1 MRHLIRNGCFI
12 LALVILSVWAFMPP
26 ETKLRKGRDL
36 AGGVSMVYTVRT
48 EGEQDPK
55 STINRTIEALKN
67 RVDPQGL
74 YEIAMVAQ
82 GNDRIEITMPLPRE
96 EVKAAR
102 KVFEDRLEQL
112 GRARLTESRLGT
124 ALQLPPEERARQL
137 ETFAAGS
144 AIRKQR
150 LEAAAGAYD
159 AAKTAR
165 AQYDAET
172 DQSKKDGMVEGVAK
186 AEVTFQNA
194 QKDAL
199 ASSLS
204 ASDILKVVQAS
215 TRIRYVEDT
224 QTGQKVS
231 LPSPREVAESQLRA
245 KYPDAKDEIDDLLH
259 LHADYEKLRTTLD
272 DPQDLIRM
280 LKGAGV
286 LSFRIAVQAGTFP
299 EEDRVRQELRTGGP
313 RAVQASDVRFYKINQ
328 IENWINTKAE
338 ADALAQDPSA
348 ARMIVGRLGYVV
360 EVYNGEAYM
369 LCYDTR
375 GSRLTREEGSWTVAS
390 ARQSFDDKGRMSIAF
405 EMDAAGAVRLGAL
418 TREHVKE
425 PMAVLL
431 DDEVYTAPTLQSE
444 ISRSGQITGDFSKQ
458 EIDYIVRVL
467 SGGAL
472 QAKLGSEPI
481 SIDSVGPQ
489 LGADNLNK
497 GLHSGLVALVL
508 VATFMIVYYFES
520 GAIAVVALLINAI
533 LILGAMA
540 LGKAAFTMPGIAGV
554 VLTFGQA
561 VDSNVLIYER
571 LREEFHRGADM
582 KTAVRLA
589 FSRALSPIMDGNVS
603 NLIICVVLYYF
614 GTQEIRG
621 FAITLGIGVVTTLF
635 TAIVVTRFF
644 FDVCIDVFHW
654 RKTSQLPMAVPFVQK
669 LLTPHVDWMK
679 HRHLHLGILVVFL
692 IISGVI
698 VVQRGK
704 RMLGTE
710 FRGGTEVELRLRTDP
725 ASHSPMTMTRQQVQ
739 DRLKEIVKE
748 NHTLS
753 LLAEAEIL
761 PVNPR
766 SDGVTS
772 DHFRIRTAP
781 GDEKLILGAITRRFE
796 DVTES
801 SSALSFDGSNT
812 ADSAPYVFPLLT
824 QPLKDNIDR
833 TFATG
838 DAGPFLGG
846 AAIVVE
852 NLDPRP
858 TRDELQKRLENMRR
872 TPRYADTLSRT
883 RELRVVAGTEDAVQ
897 SAVILVGDEEVSA
910 IDNLDEW
917 KRDLAGSE
925 WGLVN
930 DALATTTQLASVRS
944 FSPMIAA
951 TFATHA
957 ILSVVVS
964 LIALTIYVWIR
975 FGAARWAVAA
985 TVPLFADCIGIAGM
999 IGLAEVLY
1007 DSPTMGN
1014 TARVMGLLPFKFDL
1028 AQIAALLTIIGYS
1041 LNDKIIILDRIREN
1055 KGKVKFAS
1063 YQCINDSINQTLS
1076 RTLITAGGHLIT
1088 TVILYFYGGEAV
1100 RGFAFAFNLGVIL
1113 GTYTSIVSSPLVW
1126 SHEEEKAHAEAL
1138 KNA

>member
-1 MRHLIRNGCFI
+1 MRHLIRNGCLI
-12 LALVILSVWAFMPP
+12 IALIILSVWAFMPP
-26 ETKLRKGRDL
+26 REKLRLGRDL
-36 AGGVSMVYTVRT
+36 AGGVSMVYTVKIDPSD
-48 EGEQDPK
+48 DPK
-55 STINRTIEALKN
+55 TIINRTIEALKN
-67 RVDPQGL
+67 RIDPQGL

-102 KVFEDRLEQL
+102 KTFEDRLAAL
-112 GRARLTESRLGT
+112 GRARITDTRLET
-124 ALQLPPEERARQL
+124 ALRAAPAERATQL

-144 AIRKQR
+144 TLRKDK
-150 LEAAAGAYD
+150 LEAAAKAFD
-159 AAKTAR
+159 NANTLR
-165 AQYDAET
+165 AQYDAEN
-172 DQSKKDGMVEGVAK
+172 DQAKKDAMIEGVAK
-186 AEVTFQNA
+186 AEVDYQRA
-194 QKDAL
+194 RADAL

-204 ASDILKVVQAS
+204 AAEVLKVLDAP
-215 TRIRYVEDT
+215 TRVRYVEDMAL
-224 QTGQKVS
+224 GQKVP
-231 LPSPREVAESQLRA
+231 LPSAREVAESQLRA
-245 KYPDAKDEIDDLLH
+245 KYPDAKAELDDLLK

-286 LSFRIAVQAGTFP
+286 LSFRISVQAGRYP
-299 EEDRVRQELRTGGP
+299 DEGRVRQELRVGGP
-313 RAVQASDVRFYKINQ
+313 RAVKASDARFFRVNQ
-328 IENWINTKAE
+328 IENWINSKAE
-338 ADALAQDPSA
+338 ADALAQNPDA
-348 ARMIVGRLGYVV
+348 AREILGRMGYIV
-360 EVYNGEAYM
+360 EVYNGDPYM

-375 GSRLTREEGSWTVAS
+375 GARLTGEEGSWKVAS
-390 ARQSFDDKGRMSIAF
+390 ARQSYDERGRMSIAF

-444 ISRSGQITGDFSKQ
+444 ISRSGQITGDFSQQ

-467 SGGAL
+467 AGGAL

-489 LGADNLNK
+489 LGADNLSK
-497 GLHSGLVALVL
+497 GLKSGIFALVL
-508 VATFMIVYYFES
+508 VAAFMIFYYFES
-520 GAIAVVALLINAI
+520 GAIAVVALLINAV

-540 LGKAAFTMPGIAGV
+540 LSKAAFTMPGIAGII
-554 VLTFGQA
+554 LTFGQA

-571 LREEFHRGADM
+571 LREEFNRGADM

-589 FSRALSPIMDGNVS
+589 FSRALSPILDGNVS

-644 FDVCIDVFHW
+644 FNVCIDVFHW

-679 HRHLHLGILVVFL
+679 HRHLHLGILIVFL
-692 IISGVI
+692 AVSAVI

-710 FRGGTEVELRLRTDP
+710 FRGGTEVELRLHTDAATNTP
-725 ASHSPMTMTRQQVQ
+725 TVMTRQEVK
-739 DRLKEIVKE
+739 DRLEDVVKD
-748 NHTLS
+748 NPALS
-753 LLAEAEIL
+753 LLGEAEIL

-766 SDGVTS
+766 GDGVSS

-781 GDEKLILGAITRRFE
+781 GDEKAILAAITRRFE

-801 SSALSFDGSNT
+801 SSALSFAGANT
-812 ADSAPYVFPLLT
+812 TDTAPYVYPLLT

-833 TFATG
+833 AFVSG
-838 DAGPFLGG
+838 DAGPFIGG
-846 AAIVVE
+846 AAIVIE
-852 NLDPRP
+852 QLDPRP
-858 TRDELQKRLENMRR
+858 SRDELVARLENMRR
-872 TPRYADTLSRT
+872 TPKYADTLSRP
-883 RELRVVAGTEDAVQ
+883 REVRVVQGSEDAVQ
-897 SAVILVGDEEVSA
+897 AAVVLVADEQVSAVDSPEVWKSVVA
-910 IDNLDEW
+910 SQEW
-917 KRDLAGSE
+917 ALA
-925 WGLVN
+925 N

-944 FSPMIAA
+944 FSPLIAA
-951 TFATHA
+951 TFATRA
-957 ILSVVVS
+957 ILSVIVS

-975 FGAARWAVAA
+975 FGAARWAIAA

-1007 DSPTMGN
+1007 DSPTFGN
-1014 TARVMGLLPFKFDL
+1014 TARTMGLLPFKFDL

-1088 TVILYFYGGEAV
+1088 TIILYIYGGEAV